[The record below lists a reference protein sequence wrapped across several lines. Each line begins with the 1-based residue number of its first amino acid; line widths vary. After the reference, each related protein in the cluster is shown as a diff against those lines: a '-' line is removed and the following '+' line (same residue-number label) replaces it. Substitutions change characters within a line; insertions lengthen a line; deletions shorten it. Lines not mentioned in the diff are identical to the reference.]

1 SSTFH
6 TAGGDLVSPGGSM
19 DLVCKGSGFTF
30 SRSGMGW
37 IRRAPD
43 KGLEYVASINSDG
56 GATSYSP
63 AVKGHFTITRANG
76 QSTVTLRMTNLKPED
91 TATYYCTK

>member
-30 SRSGMGW
+30 SSIGMGW
-37 IRRAPD
+37 IRQAPD

-56 GATSYSP
+56 GYTSYSP
-63 AVKGHFTITRANG
+63 AVEGRFTISRDNG
-76 QSTVTLRMTNLKPED
+76 QSTVTLRMTSLKPED
-91 TATYYCTK
+91 TATYYCAK